1 MDKAVERELLERAT
15 IGRLACVKDDQPYVV
30 PLSFVYNGVYL
41 YSFTTAGQK
50 IDYMRL
56 NPRVC
61 VEFDEISSTNK
72 WQSVIVIGRFEEL
85 TKDPAAR
92 LSPTFPVSRLRACS
106 AQQRMPGGGGPE
118 LCDKRSVREHEPT
131 RLEGPVSTS
140 ALRSRETGGHKAFHW
155 CRNERQGPGP
165 FLPRKQGG

>member
-1 MDKAVERELLERAT
+1 MIITEMTRQEIRELLEVAT

-85 TKDPAAR
+85 TKDPDYIDAR
-92 LSPTFPVSRLRACS
+92 NKAHALLNRNAEWW
-106 AQQRMPGGGGPE
+106 QPGYV
-118 LCDKRSVREHEPT
+118 KR
-131 RLEGPVSTS
+131 
-140 ALRSRETGGHKAFHW
+140 
-155 CRNERQGPGP
+155 
-165 FLPRKQGG
+165 